1 MKSRGRPAAGGA
13 ASVAAGRLAYAFG
26 LTGAAA
32 AVDTACSS
40 ALVAAHMAARELAA
54 GAAARALAA
63 GVSLT
68 LGAAKTAAFAVTG
81 HSPRWPQI
89 RLRCILRPYF
99 VQPFRLPCGLLMRA
113 LSAPGLPRLGTL

>member
-1 MKSRGRPAAGGA
+1 M
-13 ASVAAGRLAYAFG
+13 AAGRLAYAFG

-81 HSPRWPQI
+81 QSPSCPRIQ
-89 RLRCILRPYF
+89 LRSIP
-99 VQPFRLPCGLLMRA
+99 
-113 LSAPGLPRLGTL
+113 AP